1 MNPKLK
7 VLEEINEE
15 QDKLINSKQTQLNQL
30 NETIDLMEQSINL
43 SKNDINKLENEL
55 LTKIEE
61 IKNLTDENEKLEKM
75 KQAELLSVQLNS
87 AEDIN
92 ELKEQLK
99 IVKEE
104 KLKTEE
110 ELINLKLL
118 NTKISDEDLQDIN
131 ISQAEEQLMNFDLEN
146 DVKAQFL
153 LQYLP
158 TKLIPKQKNKLD
170 ALYETMNRRLNS
182 IGDNELRNEIKTFL
196 NQNSMFITQKD
207 LINQL
212 KNNQLSLEEKFIAEE
227 ALQNQIITERVAEAE
242 EEEVVSIINQIDENL
257 VNIQNEFNELQ
268 TKKKDRKNEI
278 QNFDDG
284 LNEIIDEYE
293 SLISTLDSALKNA
306 GINDIDEI
314 DDIEDE
320 DEKQNLLALNNYIE
334 EQKDTL
340 EREIGDIHDTLF
352 EMQRELNELEIE
364 LIEKEKEIINT
375 KERSDMAKRKLG
387 IK

>member
-1 MNPKLK
+1 
-7 VLEEINEE
+7 
-15 QDKLINSKQTQLNQL
+15 
-30 NETIDLMEQSINL
+30 
-43 SKNDINKLENEL
+43 
-55 LTKIEE
+55 
-61 IKNLTDENEKLEKM
+61 
-75 KQAELLSVQLNS
+75 
-87 AEDIN
+87 
-92 ELKEQLK
+92 
-99 IVKEE
+99 
-104 KLKTEE
+104 
-110 ELINLKLL
+110 
-118 NTKISDEDLQDIN
+118 
-131 ISQAEEQLMNFDLEN
+131 
-146 DVKAQFL
+146 
-153 LQYLP
+153 
-158 TKLIPKQKNKLD
+158 
-170 ALYETMNRRLNS
+170 
-182 IGDNELRNEIKTFL
+182 
-196 NQNSMFITQKD
+196 
-207 LINQL
+207 
-212 KNNQLSLEEKFIAEE
+212 
-227 ALQNQIITERVAEAE
+227 
-242 EEEVVSIINQIDENL
+242 VVSIINQIDENL